1 MKRIILMS
9 FLTLSLAIHAQD
21 AAKIEKE
28 KSKLQ
33 LFQEE
38 KLTDNFNNI
47 YTKNIGKIVFSNSPV
62 ERDSKDSEY
71 ITTYTL
77 GDKLFG
83 RGFYKNSVSN
93 SILLQL
99 VESGMKVKDI
109 NEWKDDFEKQTRLI
123 TNFYFDGQ
131 FIASAGRD
139 SYLND
144 DDATEKILSVRYYV
158 NDGTEKL
165 WKDELPYQELLNH
178 QELLTPGKHKLKLE
192 QVPLKTFGPGADFK
206 YKPIAVG
213 EIDVIV
219 PKEIKVSESDCFP
232 KAVLNDAKLEKEVL
246 NASRNF
252 FKNAETTFL
261 KAILPLDDVTI
272 IRNEYGV
279 IVKKSFIAAVV
290 YKTGNVSG
298 YEYYIFDKMYDGSK
312 YLEATVSKDISL
324 NGKTAPYGKKINNAC
339 LKFLNNK

>member
-9 FLTLSLAIHAQD
+9 FLALSLASHAQD
-21 AAKIEKE
+21 LAKIEKE

-33 LFQEE
+33 LFEEE
-38 KLTDNFNNI
+38 KLTDNFSNI
-47 YTKNIGKIVFSNSPV
+47 YSKNIGKIVFSNSPID
-62 ERDSKDSEY
+62 RDGKDSDY

-83 RGFYKNSVSN
+83 RGFYKNSISN

-109 NEWKDDFEKQTRLI
+109 NGWKETFDQQTRLI
-123 TNFYFDGQ
+123 TNFYFDDK

-139 SYLND
+139 SYLNED
-144 DDATEKILSVRYYV
+144 NATEKILSVRYFV
-158 NDGTEKL
+158 NDGTEKI
-165 WKDELPYQELLNH
+165 WKDEIPYQELLNH

-192 QVPLKTFGPGADFK
+192 QVPLKTFGQGADFK

-213 EIDVIV
+213 EIEVIV

-232 KAVLNDAKLEKEVL
+232 KAALNDAKLEKEVL
-246 NASRNF
+246 NASKNF
-252 FKNAETTFL
+252 FKNAETTFI
-261 KAILPLDDVTI
+261 KAILPFDDVTI
-272 IRNEYGV
+272 IINEYGV
-279 IVKKSFIAAVV
+279 ILKKSFIAAVV
-290 YKTGNVSG
+290 YKNGNISG
-298 YEYYIFDKMYDGSK
+298 YEYYIYDKIFDGTK
-312 YLEATVSKDISL
+312 YLDATISKDISL
-324 NGKTAPYGKKINNAC
+324 NGKTAPYGKKINSAC

>member
-1 MKRIILMS
+1 MKRIILMT
-9 FLTLSLAIHAQD
+9 FLTLSLASHAQD
-21 AAKIEKE
+21 LAKIEKE

-33 LFQEE
+33 LFEEE
-38 KLTDNFNNI
+38 KLTGDFSNI
-47 YTKNIGKIVFSNSPV
+47 YTKNIGKIVFSNAPID
-62 ERDSKDSEY
+62 RDTKDSGY

-93 SILLQL
+93 NILLQL

-109 NEWKDDFEKQTRLI
+109 NAWKDDFEKQTRLI
-123 TNFYFDGQ
+123 TNFYFDDK

-144 DDATEKILSVRYYV
+144 DDATKRILSIRYYV

-192 QVPLKTFGPGADFK
+192 QVVLKTFGPGADFK

-213 EIDVIV
+213 EIEVIV

-232 KAVLNDAKLEKEVL
+232 KAALNDAKLEKEVL
-246 NASRNF
+246 NASKNF
-252 FKNAETTFL
+252 FKNAETTFI
-261 KAILPLDDVTI
+261 KAILPFDDMTI

-279 IVKKSFIAAVV
+279 ILKKSFIAAVV
-290 YKTGNVSG
+290 YKNANATG
-298 YEYYIFDKMYDGSK
+298 YEYYIYDKIYDGSK
-312 YLEATVSKDISL
+312 YLDATISKDISL
-324 NGKTAPYGKKINNAC
+324 NGKTAPYGKKINTAC